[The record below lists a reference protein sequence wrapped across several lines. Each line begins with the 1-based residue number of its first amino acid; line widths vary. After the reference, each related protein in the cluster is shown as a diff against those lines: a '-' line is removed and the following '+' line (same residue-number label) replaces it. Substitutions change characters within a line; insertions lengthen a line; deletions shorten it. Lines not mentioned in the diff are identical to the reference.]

1 MGREFRGAGFFGL
14 NDALILRPLW
24 PAERCL
30 LQGIDPASI
39 PGALSDT
46 AMLKGTGND
55 MTVPVIGGVLVG
67 VFRFL
72 EARAALKERVGK
84 ATWSAMQ

>member
-1 MGREFRGAGFFGL
+1 MGPK
-14 NDALILRPLW
+14 DAVIMRPLW

-39 PGALSDT
+39 PGALSET
-46 AMLKGTGND
+46 AMLKGTGNA
-55 MTVPVIGGVLVG
+55 MTVPVIGGVLVS

-72 EARAALKERVGK
+72 ESRAALKERVRK

>member
-1 MGREFRGAGFFGL
+1 MGPK
-14 NDALILRPLW
+14 DAVIMRPLW

-39 PGALSDT
+39 PGARSET
-46 AMLKGTGND
+46 AMLKGTGNA

-67 VFRFL
+67 VLRFL
-72 EARAALKERVGK
+72 EARAALTERVRK